1 MTDRELTKAVI
12 AIYRKAREEIENLI
26 KAQGVPVYTNMYG
39 MRRWFKHNDN
49 SQMVVDGR
57 ELMRDI
63 YDGRVKLSKGNML
76 AQATP
81 ESVKKLKNRIVKD
94 IVEDCRRSI
103 SHASAELVRS
113 ESLIRE
119 LIKSGKVSE
128 KHLRKILRRERL

>member
-1 MTDRELTKAVI
+1 MTDRELTKAAI
-12 AIYRKAREEIENLI
+12 AIYRKACEEIENLI
-26 KAQGVPVYTNMYG
+26 KAQGVPVYTSMYG

-49 SQMVVDGR
+49 SQMVVNGR

-63 YDGRVKLSKGNML
+63 DGGRVKLSKGNML
-76 AQATP
+76 VQATP
-81 ESVKKLKNRIVKD
+81 ESVKKLKNKIVKD

-103 SHASAELVRS
+103 SHASAELVKN

-128 KHLRKILRRERL
+128 KHLRKILQRERL

>member
-1 MTDRELTKAVI
+1 MTDRELTKAAI
-12 AIYRKAREEIENLI
+12 AIYRKACEEIENLI
-26 KAQGVPVYTNMYG
+26 KAQGVPVYTSMYG

-49 SQMVVDGR
+49 SQMIVDGR

-63 YDGRVKLSKGNML
+63 DGGRVKLSKGNML
-76 AQATP
+76 VQATP
-81 ESVKKLKNRIVKD
+81 ESVKKLKNKIVKD

-103 SHASAELVRS
+103 SYASAELVKN

-128 KHLRKILRRERL
+128 KHLRKILQREKL

>member
-1 MTDRELTKAVI
+1 MTDRELTKAAI
-12 AIYRKAREEIENLI
+12 AIYRKACEEIENLI
-26 KAQGVPVYTNMYG
+26 KAQGVPVYTSMYG

-49 SQMVVDGR
+49 SQMVVNGR

-63 YDGRVKLSKGNML
+63 DGGRVKLSKGDML
-76 AQATP
+76 VQATP
-81 ESVKKLKNRIVKD
+81 ESVKKLKNKIVKD

-103 SHASAELVRS
+103 SRASTELVKS

-128 KHLRKILRRERL
+128 KHLRKILQKEKL

>member
-1 MTDRELTKAVI
+1 MTDRELTKAAI
-12 AIYRKAREEIENLI
+12 AIYRKACEEIENLI
-26 KAQGVPVYTNMYG
+26 KAQGVPVYTSMYG

-57 ELMRDI
+57 ELLRDI
-63 YDGRVKLSKGNML
+63 DGGRVKLSKGNML
-76 AQATP
+76 VQATP
-81 ESVKKLKNRIVKD
+81 ESVKKLKNKIVKD

-103 SHASAELVRS
+103 SHASAELVKN

-128 KHLRKILRRERL
+128 KHLRKILQREKL

>member
-1 MTDRELTKAVI
+1 MTDRELTKAAI
-12 AIYRKAREEIENLI
+12 AIYRKACEEIENLI
-26 KAQGVPVYTNMYG
+26 KAQGVPVYTSMYG

-63 YDGRVKLSKGNML
+63 DGGRVKLSKGNML
-76 AQATP
+76 VQATP
-81 ESVKKLKNRIVKD
+81 ESVKKLKNKIVKD

-103 SHASAELVRS
+103 SHASAELVKS

-128 KHLRKILRRERL
+128 KHLRKILRKERL

>member
-1 MTDRELTKAVI
+1 MTDRELTKAAI
-12 AIYRKAREEIENLI
+12 AIYRKACEEIENLI
-26 KAQGVPVYTNMYG
+26 KAQGVPVYTSMYG

-49 SQMVVDGR
+49 SQMVVNGR

-63 YDGRVKLSKGNML
+63 DGGRVKLSKGNML
-76 AQATP
+76 VQATP
-81 ESVKKLKNRIVKD
+81 ESVKKLKNKIVKD

-103 SHASAELVRS
+103 SHASAELVKS

-128 KHLRKILRRERL
+128 KHLRKILQREKL

>member
-1 MTDRELTKAVI
+1 MTDRELTKAAI
-12 AIYRKAREEIENLI
+12 AIYKKACEEIENLI
-26 KAQGVPVYTNMYG
+26 KAQGVPVYTSMYG

-63 YDGRVKLSKGNML
+63 DGGRVKLSKGNML
-76 AQATP
+76 VQATP
-81 ESVKKLKNRIVKD
+81 ESVKKLKNKIVKD

-103 SHASAELVRS
+103 SHASAELVKN

-128 KHLRKILRRERL
+128 KHLRKILQKERL

>member
-1 MTDRELTKAVI
+1 MTDRELTKAAI
-12 AIYRKAREEIENLI
+12 AIYRKACEEIENLI
-26 KAQGVPVYTNMYG
+26 KAQGVPVYTSMYG

-63 YDGRVKLSKGNML
+63 DGGRVKLSKGNML
-76 AQATP
+76 VQATP
-81 ESVKKLKNRIVKD
+81 ESVKKLKNKIVKD

-103 SHASAELVRS
+103 SHASAELVKS

-128 KHLRKILRRERL
+128 KHLRKILKKERL

>member
-1 MTDRELTKAVI
+1 MTDRELTKAAI
-12 AIYRKAREEIENLI
+12 AIYRKACEEIENLI
-26 KAQGVPVYTNMYG
+26 KAQGVPVYTSMYG

-63 YDGRVKLSKGNML
+63 DSGRVKLSKGNML
-76 AQATP
+76 VQATP
-81 ESVKKLKNRIVKD
+81 ESVKKLKNKIVKD

-103 SHASAELVRS
+103 SYASAELVKN

-128 KHLRKILRRERL
+128 KHLRKILQREKL